1 MPLRSRPTRAR
12 DTPDAR
18 SLLEEEVTE
27 ETRARPLFDARTF
40 LEIEAQEETGI
51 TPKSGTEETEE
62 NWGFEQI
69 TNEEPVVLDVKT
81 EPGEPQPDIEQLT
94 NGPFVPVVKTEPGEP
109 HSAAVG
115 DEAPAQP
122 AVVNLAT
129 QAVIALV
136 GRLADRGLFVHDG
149 AVPTIRELEHT
160 SAKKD
165 RSKGKVVWHNDNL
178 NVDLAQIALF
188 VKVVNPLDGATA
200 KELPWRLGPSN
211 PTINFTLDGT
221 GGTIYD
227 FKYNY
232 SAKFMLREGQPM
244 FDPNRKYSLT
254 NTIDFIRQVDLQTQA
269 QAGTVCST
277 IVADFKRL
285 HQNKTDV
292 TFNQYVDLARAGDKV
307 HHEGA
312 ISTPHKLIIHAF
324 CNPPWVSTPVHAF
337 AVNGY
342 NFVVSLNPVVG
353 RGKDTSPN
361 LAKYNQYQSL
371 FKAAVLKQNLDTPP
385 VSKVTTTGDLQKLT
399 IEETQGWTIAPFE
412 EGQELLIV
420 GHFEPTFAP
429 NYCSPELRL
438 DHVYILP
445 IEPVAFEW
453 PESVTSASTSA
464 TTTPNNTPNKKPKIE
479 LLTDF

>member
-1 MPLRSRPTRAR
+1 MENDFQSKTGRSALPASFSSFDQMPLRSRPTRAR

-40 LEIEAQEETGI
+40 LETEAQEETGI

-62 NWGFEQI
+62 DWGFEQI

-211 PTINFTLDGT
+211 PTIKFTLDAT
-221 GGTIYD
+221 GGTTYD
-227 FKYNY
+227 FKYNH
-232 SAKFMLREGQPM
+232 SVKCMLRDGLPM
-244 FDPNRKYSLT
+244 FDPNCNYSLT
-254 NTIDFIRQVDLQTQA
+254 NTINFIKHVDRQTQA
-269 QAGTVCST
+269 QAGTVCSA

-307 HHEGA
+307 LHEGA
-312 ISTPHKLIIHAF
+312 ISTPHTIIIHAF
-324 CNPPWVSTPVHAF
+324 CNPPWLSTPVHTSKCPCSEWLQLRRHTQPCCGSWQGRF
-337 AVNGY
+337 AKFREVQSVPFPLQGGGPQAEPRHPAR
-342 NFVVSLNPVVG
+342 FQGDHG
-353 RGKDTSPN
+353 RR
-361 LAKYNQYQSL
+361 LAE
-371 FKAAVLKQNLDTPP
+371 VHDRGDPRLDYRAIRR
-385 VSKVTTTGDLQKLT
+385 GAR
-399 IEETQGWTIAPFE
+399 IAHCGPLRAHLCA
-412 EGQELLIV
+412 ELLL
-420 GHFEPTFAP
+420 A
-429 NYCSPELRL
+429 
-438 DHVYILP
+438 
-445 IEPVAFEW
+445 
-453 PESVTSASTSA
+453 
-464 TTTPNNTPNKKPKIE
+464 
-479 LLTDF
+479 